1 MVKKAKETHICS
13 GCIGEFDGKDLF
25 HALKKA
31 IVGSDYYT
39 IYCAKCIEK
48 IGYKEFT
55 PYYTKKEKVEKPVK
69 EKKPAVKKP
78 AVKKTTVKKPTKKK
92 E

>member
-1 MVKKAKETHICS
+1 MAKKVKETHICS
-13 GCIGEFDGKDLF
+13 GCVGEFEGKDLF

-55 PYYTKKEKVEKPVK
+55 TYYIKKEKVEKPVK

-78 AVKKTTVKKPTKKK
+78 VKKTTKKK